1 MATIP
6 TQRFLKPEDFD
17 SKDQAL
23 VNKLAF
29 PINTFMQQVV
39 TAFTK
44 NVDFTNLNMQV
55 NTFTG
60 SVDVNGIPTIPIHF
74 QNALTTKLY
83 GMICI
88 NALNQSGTNRVP
100 NAQPFINWSQN
111 NNTITINHITGIGIP
126 TGQTNSDSYTFTVLS
141 IGQNVPTA

>member
-1 MATIP
+1 MASIP

-29 PINTFMQQVV
+29 PFNTFMQQII
-39 TAFTK
+39 TGLK
-44 NVDFTNLNMQV
+44 NGIDFNNLNMQV
-55 NTFTG
+55 NTFTAT
-60 SVDVNGIPTIPIHF
+60 VDASGVPTIPIHF
-74 QNALTTKLY
+74 QNNLTTKLY

-88 NALNQSGTNRVP
+88 NALNQSGTHRVP
-100 NAQPFINWSQN
+100 LAQPFISWTQN
-111 NNTITINHITGIGIP
+111 GNTMTINNISGLGIP
-126 TGQTNSDSYTFTVLS
+126 TGQTNSDSYVFTVLS